1 MSGAN
6 VNGRTPEGRTV
17 LQIAA
22 SQGHGKVIDLL
33 LEKGTQHRNTNSDLE
48 LIISEK

>member
-1 MSGAN
+1 M
-6 VNGRTPEGRTV
+6 NGSTPEGRTV

-33 LEKGTQHRNTNSDLE
+33 LEKGMATQKIES
-48 LIISEK
+48 

>member
-33 LEKGTQHRNTNSDLE
+33 LEKGIQHRNTNSDLE
-48 LIISEK
+48 LIILGT